1 MSIRKK
7 YTLACVRSLTEE
19 PVAWM
24 ASYRWKRA
32 GEQKQRLKGTL
43 FRKELVSR
51 EVKEV
56 KEPFMLQ
63 GLINF
68 SVVEAG

>member
-1 MSIRKK
+1 
-7 YTLACVRSLTEE
+7 
-19 PVAWM
+19 M